1 MTPLSETI
9 SPSLRSCWRIALV
22 LSMGAALAVLLASCG
37 GGSSTNVASPGSGG
51 TGIMASG
58 PIAGFGSVIVNGT
71 RFDDTTAK
79 VTIDGS
85 SVSSNQ
91 LRLGMLAHV
100 EGIKSDATVTP
111 TVLVKAL
118 GEANTIKVWSIAQ
131 GTVTQMIS
139 SKSFTVS
146 GMTML
151 VDAGTVLEG
160 AMSVSD
166 LSTHTFVKAWGQPA
180 SADFTQWAVTRLEVL
195 GSATDT
201 ITTGKVSVHTDTMS
215 LNGYAL
221 AGNTSTLMN
230 GQLVRAVGTTSIGTT
245 GLVLTLSKIA
255 ILADNPSAFPAS
267 GYAELQG
274 IVTSVLGTATGAPIK
289 VTKIMLGAATVDLS
303 NATVQPAGAQITE
316 GLRVEVEGNWN
327 AGVLVAKQVEVKSA
341 QELQEVEIVGI
352 IDQFTSVSNFTVRGQ
367 VCDASG
373 LTFVGNGTLS
383 NLRVGLGV
391 HLHGLK
397 NGNTVRIT
405 ELDIN

>member
-1 MTPLSETI
+1 MRKPSIDKQPWLRRLSH
-9 SPSLRSCWRIALV
+9 LLGGWMLV
-22 LSMGAALAVLLASCG
+22 SVLVACG
-37 GGSSTNVASPGSGG
+37 GGSTSVASPGTGG

-71 RFDDTTAK
+71 RFDDTAAK

-85 SVSSNQ
+85 NVSSNQ

-100 EGIKSDATVTP
+100 EGVKSDATVTP
-111 TVLVKAL
+111 TVLIKAL

-131 GTVTQMIS
+131 GTVTQVIS
-139 SKSFTVS
+139 SRSFTVS
-146 GMTML
+146 GMTLM

-160 AMSVSD
+160 AMSLSD
-166 LSTHTFVKAWGQPA
+166 LSTHSLVKAWGQPA

-201 ITTGKVSVHTDTMS
+201 ITTGKVSVHTETVS
-215 LNGYAL
+215 LNGYAI

-230 GQLVRAVGTTSIGTT
+230 GQLVRAVGTTSVGTT

-274 IVTSVLGTATGAPIK
+274 IVTSVLGTATGTPIK
-289 VTKIMLGAATVDLS
+289 VTKIMLGAAMVDLS
-303 NATVQPAGAQITE
+303 NAIVVPAGAQITE
-316 GLRVEVEGNWN
+316 GLRIEVEGNWN
-327 AGVLVAKQVEVKSA
+327 AGVLVAKQVEVQST
-341 QELQEVEIVGI
+341 QGLQEVEIMGT

-373 LTFVGNGTLS
+373 LTVVGNGTLS

-397 NGNTVRIT
+397 SGNTVRIT
-405 ELDIN
+405 ELEIN